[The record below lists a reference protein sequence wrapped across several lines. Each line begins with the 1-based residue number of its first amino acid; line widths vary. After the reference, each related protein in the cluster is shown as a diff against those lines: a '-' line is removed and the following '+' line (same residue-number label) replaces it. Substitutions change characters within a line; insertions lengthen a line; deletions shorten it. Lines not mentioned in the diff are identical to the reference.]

1 MKSTTIWV
9 SEYVKKRLDEIKE
22 RNGHKSYDSV
32 LRDTNPTTLFCVT
45 CWRELERGEK
55 CVENNV
61 AFRQNDWRL
70 QRLF

>member
-32 LRDTNPTTLFCVT
+32 LRYL
-45 CWRELERGEK
+45 LERAGE
-55 CVENNV
+55 
-61 AFRQNDWRL
+61 R
-70 QRLF
+70 